1 MFRSKKDKNK
11 ETEGTQ
17 DGGDETK
24 QPAASGGDEEQ
35 KVGTLVAGDQSIH
48 IFIETV
54 KETNVPENEKMDLKV
69 ETVCMGV
76 KGYTNEHKNVN
87 KLTVEKFN
95 EHIFLEQRG
104 KTIQD
109 LEKAMIEIRL
119 MNVNP
124 VFKNSIVGMYEFDFS
139 NIYFNEDHTMHH

>member
-1 MFRSKKDKNK
+1 M
-11 ETEGTQ
+11 
-17 DGGDETK
+17 
-24 QPAASGGDEEQ
+24 
-35 KVGTLVAGDQSIH
+35 VAGDQSIH

-54 KETNVPENEKMDLKV
+54 KETNVPENDKMDLKV

-104 KTIQD
+104 KSIPE
-109 LEKAMIEIRL
+109 LEKATIEIKL

-124 VFKNSIVGMYEFDFS
+124 VFKNSLVGMYTFDFS
-139 NIYFNEDHTMHH
+139 NIYFNDDHTMHH